1 MVWGHT
7 WKGQCHLRQWKRG
20 ESVHWKF
27 LGLLKDTDTRLVL
40 LCGINVKLDVCLS
53 YVLSPGKV
61 THKYFS
67 KILRSW
73 NSWALPAEESKS
85 TQTFYPSPTL
95 LLSTEVFEE
104 KELKETQVDW
114 YWGVFESLQNTP
126 ITSKSQETCE
136 REPGEAP
143 GSSYCCVSVTT
154 EWSWWHCENDRE
166 CKAGDGRSLLLKCS
180 PWLFMRLLVNL
191 FSLGKCT
198 WKCWLWQWF
207 SKLRCWENLSWK
219 SGEKIWM
226 DERNGCCLCCPLL
239 TLRCSRPQGYL
250 GYWFILGKLPCPK
263 VRPLCSDSPS
273 SAPGCEEEHS
283 EGKDQSLVS
292 MEEQS
297 QPALNQPSALL
308 CDRAVEFIVLLS
320 W

>member
-1 MVWGHT
+1 MFSLLERWPTNIFLKSWEVETHGLCQQRKANQLKLFT
-7 WKGQCHLRQWKRG
+7 LVLPCCSLPRSLRKR
-20 ESVHWKF
+20 SSRRHRW
-27 LGLLKDTDTRLVL
+27 TDT
-40 LCGINVKLDVCLS
+40 
-53 YVLSPGKV
+53 
-61 THKYFS
+61 
-67 KILRSW
+67 
-73 NSWALPAEESKS
+73 EES
-85 TQTFYPSPTL
+85 
-95 LLSTEVFEE
+95 
-104 KELKETQVDW
+104 
-114 YWGVFESLQNTP
+114 ESLQNTP